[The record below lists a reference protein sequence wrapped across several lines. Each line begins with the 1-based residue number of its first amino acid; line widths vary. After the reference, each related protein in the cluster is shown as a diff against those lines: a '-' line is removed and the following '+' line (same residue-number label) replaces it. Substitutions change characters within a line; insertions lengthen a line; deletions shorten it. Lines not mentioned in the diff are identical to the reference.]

1 MNKPILLFVLLVA
14 CAQNTV
20 RREKPI
26 PAPVVLA
33 NKACP
38 ARSAGAVTAEVNG
51 KRMTCQRQTE
61 TGSYLGQC
69 VCWDA
74 AYAEQQRLQ
83 AQGIQRQG
91 MPIDAC
97 GGSASCLMQ
106 GQVGGRG
113 H

>member
-1 MNKPILLFVLLVA
+1 MQTSLLLLLAA

-20 RREKPI
+20 RLEKAV
-26 PAPVVLA
+26 PAPVVVA
-33 NKACP
+33 NKICE
-38 ARSAGAVTAEVNG
+38 ARTSGAVTAEVNG
-51 KRMTCQRQTE
+51 RQMTCQRQTE
-61 TGSYLGQC
+61 TGSYISQC
-69 VCWDA
+69 VCVDA
-74 AYAEQQRLQ
+74 AYAEHQRLQ
-83 AQGIQRQG
+83 AQGMLRQG